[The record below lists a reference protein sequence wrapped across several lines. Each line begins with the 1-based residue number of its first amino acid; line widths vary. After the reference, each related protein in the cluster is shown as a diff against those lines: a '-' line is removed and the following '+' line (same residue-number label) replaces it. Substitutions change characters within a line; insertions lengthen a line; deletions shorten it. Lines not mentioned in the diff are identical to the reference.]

1 MNSPDPSKLEE
12 QLNQLEAEINIHPV
26 VKYQPEEK
34 PSSPLPLP
42 FAKLIDWYQD
52 LSGSGKIIAVVVS
65 AIVGFMALGLFLR
78 LVATLLSLAVLGTLL
93 YIGYK
98 FFSKS
103 QPSSEKVES
112 DKF

>member
-26 VKYQPEEK
+26 VKYQPADT

-78 LVATLLSLAVLGTLL
+78 LVATLLSLVVLGTLL

-103 QPSSEKVES
+103 QPSPEKVES